1 MTVGEMLTYTKRLN
15 EIVSAKTTGRV
26 RDKRLSN
33 LMDDLQ
39 IAYDLPL
46 LASNINE
53 CTNQYA
59 LALYTAVSE
68 TRTL

>member
-15 EIVSAKTTGRV
+15 EIVSAKTTNLV

-39 IAYDLPL
+39 SAYDLPL
-46 LASNINE
+46 LASNINK
-53 CTNQYA
+53 CTNHFA
-59 LALYTAVSE
+59 LAMYKAVAE
-68 TRTL
+68 ARTL